1 MIPDAPP
8 GLVLEDVWIG
18 LDGRSLINLSATV
31 APGTALTV
39 MGPSGSG
46 KSALLAL
53 IGGFIDPVFD
63 TAGRIILNR
72 VDITRM
78 QAHRRRAG
86 LLFQDD
92 LLFPHLSVGGNLLF
106 ALPPSKASAAD
117 RRKRAEAALTDVE
130 MADCFDRDPATL
142 SGGQRARVALA
153 RVLIA
158 APSALLLDE
167 PFSRLDVALRE
178 QMRELVFAEAA
189 KHKLPVVLVTH
200 DPEDAAAAGGEVVM
214 LEGR

>member
-1 MIPDAPP
+1 MIPNAPP
-8 GLVLEDVWIG
+8 GLVLEDVRI
-18 LDGRSLINLSATV
+18 SLHDQVLIDIATV
-31 APGTALTV
+31 VPPGEVLTV

-53 IGGFIDPVFD
+53 IGGFIDPVFA

-72 VDITRM
+72 VDITQM
-78 QAHRRRAG
+78 PAHRRRAG

-106 ALPPSKASAAD
+106 ALPPNSTSRAD
-117 RRKRAEAALTDVE
+117 RRQRAEAALADVE
-130 MADCFDRDPATL
+130 MADCFNRDPATL

-178 QMRELVFAEAA
+178 QMRVLVFSEAV
-189 KHKLPVVLVTH
+189 KRRLPVVLVTH
-200 DPEDAAAAGGEVVM
+200 DPDDAAAAGGAVVT
-214 LEGR
+214 L

>member
-1 MIPDAPP
+1 MIPDAPD
-8 GLVLEDVWIG
+8 GLVLEEIWIG
-18 LDGRSLINLSATV
+18 LNGRVLIDFSATV
-31 APGTALTV
+31 APGAVLTV

-53 IGGFIDPVFD
+53 IGGFIDPVFS
-63 TAGRIILNR
+63 TAGRIVLNR
-72 VDITRM
+72 VDITHLP
-78 QAHRRRAG
+78 AYRRRAG

-106 ALPPSKASAAD
+106 ALPPNGAPKAE
-117 RRKRAEAALTDVE
+117 RRRRAEDMLAEVE

-167 PFSRLDVALRE
+167 PFSRLDAPLRE
-178 QMRELVFAEAA
+178 QMRALVFAEAA
-189 KHKLPVVLVTH
+189 KRKLPVVLVTH
-200 DPEDAAAAGGEVVM
+200 EPDDAAAAGGEVVT
-214 LEGR
+214 L